1 MLAGAWGSY
10 PVGWLA
16 GVIGAIFC
24 IWLMVVSPTFRWAVF
39 VFLVLAGAGIYKL
52 IQQSNEDDARY
63 RQREATA
70 RTLIQPSQLVL
81 NEVKLGQSYGLWQ
94 VNGTVQNNSQYPL
107 SRFWLHV
114 TVQHCP
120 AAPFCVTIGED
131 DVGIDVQVP
140 PGQLRSFDRNV
151 YFANLPTAQRMTWG
165 YRIDGVKAEMP

>member
-1 MLAGAWGSY
+1 MGGY

-16 GVIGAIFC
+16 AAIGAIFC
-24 IWLMVVSPTFRWAVF
+24 IWLVVVSPAFRWAVF
-39 VFLVLAGAGIYKL
+39 VFLVLAGAGVYKL

-94 VNGTVQNNSQYPL
+94 VNGTVQNNSRYPL

-114 TVQHCP
+114 TVQDCP
-120 AAPFCVTIGED
+120 APSCVTIGED
-131 DVGIDVQVP
+131 DVGIDVKVP
-140 PGQLRSFDRNV
+140 PDQSRSFGENV
-151 YFANLPTAQRMTWG
+151 YLANLPAAQRMTWG